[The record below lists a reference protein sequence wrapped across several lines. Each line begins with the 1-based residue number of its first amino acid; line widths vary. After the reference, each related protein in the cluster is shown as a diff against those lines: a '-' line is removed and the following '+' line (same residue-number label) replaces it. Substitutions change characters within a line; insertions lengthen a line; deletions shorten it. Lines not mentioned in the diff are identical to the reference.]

1 MEYIVRI
8 GRIDDR
14 AVLLRSD
21 GVIDIARASGGRF
34 GNDPMAPFR
43 SWPAFL
49 DWAASVEHADD
60 PLAGRAL
67 QNPIPQP
74 TQVFAVGANYRA
86 HLLEAGASEENMPT
100 EPLIFTKF
108 PSCLVGPTDP
118 IPIPN
123 GTIDWEVELVVVI
136 GVRAEH
142 VRAEDAWGHVAG
154 LTVGQDISDR
164 TLQFVG
170 LAPQFSMSKSY
181 PGFGPMGPSM
191 VTIEE
196 FADPDDLELGCTMDG
211 ELVQQSRTS
220 DLIFPV
226 PELIA
231 RLSAVCPLLPGD
243 LIFTGTPAG
252 VGAFRKPPIFLQPGQ
267 ELTSWIEGIG
277 ELRNPTVEAP
287 VHALAGGTP

>member
-1 MEYIVRI
+1 MRI

-14 AVLLRSD
+14 AVLLRGD
-21 GVIDIARASGGRF
+21 GVIDIGRASGGRF
-34 GNDPMAPFR
+34 GDDPMAPFR
-43 SWPAFL
+43 SWPEFA
-49 DWAASVEHADD
+49 DWAARVEHADE

-108 PSCLVGPTDP
+108 QSCLIGPTDP

-142 VRAEDAWGHVAG
+142 VRAEHAWAHVAG

-181 PGFGPMGPSM
+181 PGFGPLGPSV
-191 VTIEE
+191 VTVEE
-196 FADPDDLELGCTMDG
+196 FADPDDLELGCTLDG
-211 ELVQQSRTS
+211 ELMQQSRTS

>member
-1 MEYIVRI
+1 MAGRESCRRRSRDPLQWVGLDHPLRPPSLPPGSDWVRRGDRRWGRGSPACPGTEYIVRI

-14 AVLLRSD
+14 AVLLRGD
-21 GVIDIARASGGRF
+21 RVIDIAHASGGRF
-34 GNDPMAPFR
+34 GDDPMAPFR

-49 DWAASVEHADD
+49 DWAAGVEDADE
-60 PLAGRAL
+60 PLAGRTL

-164 TLQFVG
+164 TMQFVG

-181 PGFGPMGPSM
+181 PGFGPLGPSV
-191 VTIEE
+191 VTVEE
-196 FADPDDLELGCTMDG
+196 FADPDDLELGCTLDG
-211 ELVQQSRTS
+211 EDR
-220 DLIFPV
+220 
-226 PELIA
+226 
-231 RLSAVCPLLPGD
+231 R
-243 LIFTGTPAG
+243 
-252 VGAFRKPPIFLQPGQ
+252 
-267 ELTSWIEGIG
+267 
-277 ELRNPTVEAP
+277 
-287 VHALAGGTP
+287 

>member
-1 MEYIVRI
+1 MEDIMRI
-8 GRIDDR
+8 ARVDDR
-14 AVLLRSD
+14 AVLLRGD
-21 GVIDIARASGGRF
+21 GVTDIARGSGGRF
-34 GNDPMAPFR
+34 GADPMAPFR

-49 DWAASVEHADD
+49 DWAASVDHPDE
-60 PLAGRAL
+60 PLADRRL
-67 QNPIPQP
+67 QNPIPAP
-74 TQVFAVGANYRA
+74 TQVFGVGANYRA
-86 HLLEAGASEENMPT
+86 HLLEAGAPEDAMPT

-123 GTIDWEVELVVVI
+123 ATVDWEVELVVVI

-142 VRAEDAWGHVAG
+142 VRAEDAWAHVAG

-181 PGFGPMGPSM
+181 PGFGPLGPSL
-191 VTIEE
+191 VTVEE
-196 FADPDDLELGCTMDG
+196 FTDPDDLELGCTLDG
-211 ELVQQSRTS
+211 ELMQQSRTS

-267 ELTSWIEGIG
+267 ELTSWVEGIG

-287 VHALAGGTP
+287 VNALAGGTP